1 MTWKTPPDVLNLQPQ
16 HVDVWR
22 VHLDLELDSVKSFES
37 TLSTDEAQRAS
48 SFHFDKDRNRY
59 VIAHFS
65 LRDVLGRYL
74 EAEPAQLEFSIDE
87 YGKPALLEHK
97 LEFNLSHS
105 GSFALVA
112 VTQHR
117 IIGVDVE
124 RMREGISSHSIA
136 RQYFSP
142 AEVAEFDAI
151 PVEQRETAFFACWT
165 RKEAFIKAKGLG
177 LSLPLDS
184 FDVSLTPNEPAILR
198 AVRPQPQ
205 EAARWKLR
213 SLDVAPRHAGA
224 VAVEHTDAKSQ
235 DLEFRLWDWQ
245 HTEG

>member
-1 MTWKTPPDVLNLQPQ
+1 MTWKTPPDVLNLQSQ

-22 VHLDLELDSVKSFES
+22 IHLDLELDSVKSFES
-37 TLSTDEAQRAS
+37 TLSEDELQRAS
-48 SFHFDKDRNRY
+48 NFHFDKDRDRY
-59 VIAHFS
+59 IIAHFS
-65 LRDVLGRYL
+65 LRDILGRYL
-74 EAEPAQLEFSIDE
+74 GTEPAQLEFSIDQ
-87 YGKPALLEHK
+87 YGKPSLLKHK

-112 VTQHR
+112 VTQSR

-124 RMREGISSHSIA
+124 RMREGISSLSIA

-142 AEVAEFDAI
+142 AEIAELETVPA
-151 PVEQRETAFFACWT
+151 EQKETAFFACWT

-184 FDVSLTPNEPAILR
+184 FDVSLTQDEPAILR

-205 EAARWKLR
+205 EAARWTLL

-224 VAVEHTDAKSQ
+224 VAVEHADATNQ
-235 DLEFRLWDWQ
+235 DLEFRLWDW
-245 HTEG
+245 EYKEN

>member
-1 MTWKTPPDVLNLQPQ
+1 MTWKTPPDVLNLQSQ

-22 VHLDLELDSVKSFES
+22 IHLDLGLDSVKSFES
-37 TLSTDEAQRAS
+37 TLSADESQRAS
-48 SFHFDKDRNRY
+48 RFHLDKDRQHF
-59 VIAHFS
+59 IISHFS

-74 EAEPAQLEFSIDE
+74 NLEPAELGFSIDQ
-87 YGKPALLEHK
+87 YGKPSLLKHK

-112 VTQHR
+112 VTQSR

-124 RMREGISSHSIA
+124 RMREGISSLSIA

-142 AEVAEFDAI
+142 AEIAELETVPA
-151 PVEQRETAFFACWT
+151 EQKETAFFACWT

-184 FDVSLTPNEPAILR
+184 FDVSLTPDEPSILR

-205 EAARWKLR
+205 EATRWTLL

-224 VAVEHTDAKSQ
+224 MAVENAELKDQ
-235 DLEFRLWDWQ
+235 DFEFRLWDWQ
-245 HTEG
+245 GVKR

>member
-1 MTWKTPPDVLNLQPQ
+1 MTWKTPPDLLNLQPHQ
-16 HVDVWR
+16 VDIWR
-22 VHLDLELDSVKSFES
+22 IHLDLGLDSVKSFES
-37 TLSTDEAQRAS
+37 ALSADEARRAS
-48 SFHFDKDRNRY
+48 SFQFDKDRNHY
-59 VIAHFS
+59 IVAHFS

-74 EAEPAQLEFSIDE
+74 KAEPAKLEFSIDQ
-87 YGKPALLEHK
+87 YGKPALLGHK

-112 VTQHR
+112 VTQYR

-124 RMREGISSHSIA
+124 RMREGISSLVIA

-142 AEVAEFDAI
+142 AEVAEFDTV
-151 PVEQRETAFFACWT
+151 PVEQRETAFFTCWT

-198 AVRPQPQ
+198 AVRPHPQ
-205 EAARWKLR
+205 EAARWKLH
-213 SLDVAPRHAGA
+213 SLDVAPRYAGA
-224 VAVEHTDAKSQ
+224 VAVEYTDAKNQ

-245 HTEG
+245 YIAS

>member
-1 MTWKTPPDVLNLQPQ
+1 MTWKTPPDVLNLQSQ

-22 VHLDLELDSVKSFES
+22 IHLDIGLDSVKSFEA
-37 TLSTDEAQRAS
+37 TLSADETQRAS

-59 VIAHFS
+59 IVAHFS
-65 LRDVLGRYL
+65 LRDILGRYL
-74 EAEPAQLEFSIDE
+74 GAEPAQLEFSIDE
-87 YGKPALLEHK
+87 YGKPSLLKHK

-112 VTQHR
+112 ITQNR

-142 AEVAEFDAI
+142 AEVAELETLPI
-151 PVEQRETAFFACWT
+151 EQRETAFFTCWT
-165 RKEAFIKAKGLG
+165 RKESFIKAKGLG

-184 FDVSLTPNEPAILR
+184 FDVSLTPNEHAILR

-205 EAARWKLR
+205 EAACWKLL
-213 SLDVAPRHAGA
+213 SLDVAPRYAAA
-224 VAVEHTDAKSQ
+224 VAVENADAKSQ

-245 HTEG
+245 A

>member
-1 MTWKTPPDVLNLQPQ
+1 MTWKTPPDGLNLQSR

-22 VHLDLELDSVKSFES
+22 IHLNLELDSVKSFES
-37 TLSTDEAQRAS
+37 TLSEDEFQRAS
-48 SFHFDKDRNRY
+48 NFHFDKDRDRY
-59 VIAHFS
+59 IIAHFS
-65 LRDVLGRYL
+65 LRNILGRYL
-74 EAEPAQLEFSIDE
+74 GTEPAQLEFSIDQH
-87 YGKPALLEHK
+87 GKPSLLKHK

-112 VTQHR
+112 VTLNR

-124 RMREGISSHSIA
+124 RMREGISSLSIA

-142 AEVAEFDAI
+142 AEI
-151 PVEQRETAFFACWT
+151 VELETVPADQKETAFFACWT

-184 FDVSLTPNEPAILR
+184 FDVSLTPDEPAILR

-205 EAARWKLR
+205 EAARWTLL

-224 VAVEHTDAKSQ
+224 VAVENAELKVQ
-235 DLEFRLWDWQ
+235 DFKFRLWDWQ
-245 HTEG
+245 DVKR

>member
-1 MTWKTPPDVLNLQPQ
+1 MTWKTPPDALNLQPHQ
-16 HVDVWR
+16 VDIWR
-22 VHLDLELDSVKSFES
+22 IHLDLGLDSVKAFES
-37 TLSTDEAQRAS
+37 TLSADETQRAS
-48 SFHFDKDRNRY
+48 SFQFDKDCNRY
-59 VIAHFS
+59 IVAHFS

-74 EAEPAQLEFSIDE
+74 KAEPAKLEFSIDQ
-87 YGKPALLEHK
+87 YGKPALLGHK

-112 VTQHR
+112 VTQSR

-142 AEVAEFDAI
+142 AEVAEFDAVPI
-151 PVEQRETAFFACWT
+151 EQREVAFFTCWT

-198 AVRPQPQ
+198 AVRPPQ
-205 EAARWKLR
+205 EAAHWKLH
-213 SLDVAPRHAGA
+213 SLDVAPRYAGA
-224 VAVEHTDAKSQ
+224 AAVEHADAKHQ

-245 HTEG
+245 HIEK

>member
-1 MTWKTPPDVLNLQPQ
+1 MDI
-16 HVDVWR
+16 WR
-22 VHLDLELDSVKSFES
+22 IHLDIGLDSVKLFES
-37 TLSTDEAQRAS
+37 TLSADEIRRAS
-48 SFHFDKDRNRY
+48 SFHFDKDHSRY

-74 EAEPAQLEFSIDE
+74 KAEPAQLKFSIDQ
-87 YGKPALLEHK
+87 YGKPSLLKHK

-142 AEVAEFDAI
+142 AEVAEFDAV
-151 PVEQRETAFFACWT
+151 PVEQRETAFFTCWT

-213 SLDVAPRHAGA
+213 SLDVAPRYAGA
-224 VAVEHTDAKSQ
+224 VAVEHAGAKNQ

-245 HTEG
+245 HTER